1 MPVSA
6 EEEDMMD
13 LLRER
18 QKYKLPISAGTAK
31 CIMVFITTE
40 IASKNH
46 STNNIFAATIRV
58 YILHLSYT

>member
-46 STNNIFAATIRV
+46 STNIFAATIRV
-58 YILHLSYT
+58 YILHQSYT